1 MGRSYPA
8 DTQSQRAL
16 QEVYEKEELAA
27 IKFFLAHHKP
37 DEEVTKKS
45 ATVKE
50 IFQLEIPQKY
60 IKLMDEKTHRKIK
73 KQSEATTKEL
83 LPSTEE
89 IPLMRPP
96 SSSIYLKQRLKL
108 NPDERYEMPV
118 TSAMEY
124 GWKLFEVFPKSEIT
138 HPRYG
143 RISTI
148 QKSFFRNGSIS
159 LKMGEDML

>member
-1 MGRSYPA
+1 MRRGYPV

-16 QEVYEKEELAA
+16 QEVYEKEDLAA

-37 DEEVTKKS
+37 DKEVS
-45 ATVKE
+45 ANSVRVKE
-50 IFQLEIPQKY
+50 IFQLEIPEKY
-60 IKLMDEKTHRKIK
+60 AKLMEEKAQSKIK
-73 KQSEATTKEL
+73 KQSEAKKEEL

-89 IPLMRPP
+89 SPLMRPP
-96 SSSIYLKQRLKL
+96 SSGVYLKQRLKL

-118 TSAMEY
+118 TTAMEY

-148 QKSFFRNGSIS
+148 QRSFFRNGGVS
-159 LKMGEDML
+159 LKTGEDML